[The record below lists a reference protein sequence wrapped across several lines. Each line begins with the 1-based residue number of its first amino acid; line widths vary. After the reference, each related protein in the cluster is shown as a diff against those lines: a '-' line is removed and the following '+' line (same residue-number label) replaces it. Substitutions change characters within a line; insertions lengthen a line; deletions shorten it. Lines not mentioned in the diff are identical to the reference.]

1 VFVSTD
7 QRTSQAPSYP
17 SYPRYPRSTT
27 ALTLPLRTAW
37 LVLVVVV
44 LADIMDLLDSSVAN
58 LAGPSIRADLG
69 GGQVT
74 VQWVLSAYTA
84 AFALGLVTSGRLGD
98 LLGRRRLFLLGMT
111 GFTLASLACGL
122 APGVVFLIVARTLQ
136 GLFGSVMIPQGLAL
150 MKIVFPRQ
158 HLRRALIPVGPLM
171 GLATVAGPILAGW
184 LLHLDLLGS
193 QWRSIFLINV
203 PFGLIAVALGW
214 RVLPRRGG
222 EDPAARLDLTGVG
235 LLTAASA
242 LLIIPLIQGRDLGW
256 PAWTYGMM
264 GAAVVLLALFVVSER
279 RSRHPVITPSLFRQ
293 RSFVVG
299 LVIVAGFF
307 ASLSAFVLVINLLL
321 QLGLHWTPLRTGL
334 TLIPWALG
342 TAVAVLL
349 AGAVLAE
356 KLGRASLH
364 LGLGISVVG
373 LVALWWSVAHWGA
386 DSTVWRL
393 APALA
398 LTGFGSG
405 LVFVPMVDFILGDA
419 TTDEVGTGAGMLNA
433 VQQFAGALGV
443 AALGTLFFARVGHPT
458 VHSYL
463 AAAELVFAIAAGLN
477 FLTLLLV
484 GLLPRHA
491 QQTHG

>member
-1 VFVSTD
+1 VFVFTD
-7 QRTSQAPSYP
+7 QHSSQA
-17 SYPRYPRSTT
+17 ST
-27 ALTLPLRTAW
+27 ASTLPLRTAW

-44 LADIMDLLDSSVAN
+44 LADIMDLIDSSVAN

-122 APGVVFLIVARTLQ
+122 APDVVFLIVARTLQ

-150 MKIVFPRQ
+150 MTVVFPPQ
-158 HLRRALIPVGPLM
+158 HLRKALTPVGPIM
-171 GLATVAGPILAGW
+171 GAATVAGPILAGW
-184 LLHLDLLGS
+184 LLHLDLFGS
-193 QWRSIFLINV
+193 QWRSIFLINI
-203 PFGLIAVALGW
+203 PFGLIAAALGW
-214 RVLPRRGG
+214 RVLPRHGG

-256 PAWTYGMM
+256 PAWTYVMM
-264 GAAVVLLALFVVSER
+264 AAAVALLALFVVSER
-279 RSRHPVITPSLFRQ
+279 HSQHPVIAPSLFRK

-299 LVIVAGFF
+299 LGIVAGFF
-307 ASLSAFVLVINLLL
+307 ASQSAFVLIINLLL
-321 QLGLHWTPLRTGL
+321 QLGLRWTPLHTGL
-334 TLIPWALG
+334 ALIPWALG
-342 TAVAVLL
+342 TAIAVLL

-364 LGLGISVVG
+364 LGLSIAVIG
-373 LVALWWSVAHWGA
+373 LLALWWSVAHWGA
-386 DSTVWRL
+386 GITVWKL
-393 APALA
+393 APALV

-405 LVFVPMVDFILGDA
+405 LVFVPLFDFILGDA
-419 TTDEVGTGAGMLNA
+419 STEEVGTGAGLLNA
-433 VQQFAGALGV
+433 VQQFAGAIGV
-443 AALGTLFFARVGHPT
+443 AALGTVFFARVGHPSI
-458 VHSYL
+458 HSYF
-463 AAAELVFAIAAGLN
+463 AAAELVFGIGAALYL
-477 FLTLLLV
+477 LTLLLV
-484 GLLPRHA
+484 GLLPRHVQRA
-491 QQTHG
+491 HG